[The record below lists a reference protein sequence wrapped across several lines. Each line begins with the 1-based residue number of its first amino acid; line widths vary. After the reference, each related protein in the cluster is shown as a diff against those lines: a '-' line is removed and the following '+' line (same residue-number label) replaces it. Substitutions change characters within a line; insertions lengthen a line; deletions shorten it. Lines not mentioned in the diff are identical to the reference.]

1 MNLSE
6 PSRKIPK
13 NYRNIT
19 GKIPSKKSN
28 RMISFES
35 KLERDFLYLFEFE
48 NFVIKI
54 LEQPITIEYFI
65 DNKRYTYT
73 PDFYIETPPKYN
85 NIIIEVKY
93 YNELKKIFSTEKQKY
108 KAMINYL
115 KNKNV
120 DFKFFTD
127 RCPYI
132 QSDEYKFNVNFLLNY
147 EDLSIENYEIIYN
160 LFTPLITIQQLL
172 EQHHSDKFKQL
183 SMIPT
188 IWAMIRKKIFIV
200 NMYEKLTLETQLL
213 QLRPYD
219 EKTYKSH
226 LEGLVIEG
234 YLL

>member
-35 KLERDFLYLFEFE
+35 KLERDFLYLFEYE

-108 KAMINYL
+108 KAMISYL
-115 KNKNV
+115 KNKNI

-147 EDLSIENYEIIYN
+147 ENLSIENYQIIYN
-160 LFTPLITIQQLL
+160 LFIPQITIQQLL
-172 EQHHSDKFKQL
+172 EQYSSDKFKQL

-188 IWAMIRKKIFIV
+188 IWAMIRKKILIV
-200 NMYEKLTLETQLL
+200 DIYEKLTLETQLL

-219 EKTYKSH
+219 EKLYKSH
-226 LEGLVIEG
+226 LKGLVFEG